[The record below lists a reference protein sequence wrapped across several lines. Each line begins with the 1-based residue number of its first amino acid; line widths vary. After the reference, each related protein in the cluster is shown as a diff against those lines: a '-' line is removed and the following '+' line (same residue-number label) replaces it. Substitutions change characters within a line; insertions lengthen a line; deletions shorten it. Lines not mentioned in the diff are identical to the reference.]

1 MVIVMVHLHHYP
13 QDGYDLDVIAVSR
26 GYGVVKECN
35 RQHWP
40 NLPTVQTGTRLVKM
54 EVKHPILRNL
64 SIGYRRR
71 PVECDICSYSH
82 VTSDCPLK
90 ELFRSCRKEGHVA
103 RNCPS
108 GA

>member
-1 MVIVMVHLHHYP
+1 MVIVMVHLQHYP

-40 NLPTVQTGTRLVKM
+40 NLPTVQTGTRLVNM

-71 PVECDICSYSH
+71 PVKCDICSYSH
-82 VTSDCPLK
+82 VTSECPLK